1 MVGRA
6 FFAAW
11 QSDGANSSIRNSAV
25 GTVITELAD
34 VIAKLAAKLAA
45 AHAGPTTTPAIVSEP
60 VKMVVV
66 MNARM

>member
-6 FFAAW
+6 SLAAW

-34 VIAKLAAKLAA
+34 VIAKLAA